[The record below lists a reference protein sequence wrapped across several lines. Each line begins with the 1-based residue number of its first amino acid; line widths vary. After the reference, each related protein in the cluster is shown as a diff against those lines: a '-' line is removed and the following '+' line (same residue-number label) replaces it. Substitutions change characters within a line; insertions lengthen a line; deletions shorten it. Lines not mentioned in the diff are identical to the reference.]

1 MIKKLYLHNL
11 KLWVIT
17 SFVCLF
23 FAGISQFVW
32 QVLWE
37 INTSNYH
44 TNMYIMVICL
54 FSVCAQ
60 NIGNITKL

>member
-1 MIKKLYLHNL
+1 MGNN
-11 KLWVIT
+11 
-17 SFVCLF
+17 FCLF